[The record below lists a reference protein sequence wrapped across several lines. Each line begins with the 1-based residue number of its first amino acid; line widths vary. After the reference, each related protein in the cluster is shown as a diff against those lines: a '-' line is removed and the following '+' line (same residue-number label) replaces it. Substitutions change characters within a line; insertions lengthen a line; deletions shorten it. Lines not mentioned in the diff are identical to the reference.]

1 MRDAYGYDAAACSY
15 PQYGRYLY
23 LVVLDKN
30 GEIKLTKITKLEIL
44 FFLIFSLVFRRLLV
58 YNRSIL
64 REKEVF
70 MLDDL
75 LFSANVIVPI
85 FLLII
90 LGYLLTRL
98 KLWDAHFLK
107 IANDVCF
114 KCLLPVLLFYN
125 VAMANIFE
133 VFNGKLI
140 IYVCVCA
147 CVICGALFFIIPLL
161 VKDNKRRGVM
171 IQGTFRSNFLLFGVP
186 LGLSIGGP
194 AGAVLAAVVASF
206 YVPVINM
213 LSVISLYVFSDA
225 KDKSLK
231 SALLGI
237 VKNPLIIGG
246 VSGLIF
252 SVVRNRIGFELPVM
266 LDTTLFNIK
275 STATPL
281 AFLILGGD
289 LKFGSMLRN
298 VKFSIFSVLGKILLV
313 PAIMLPL
320 SALLGFNQL
329 EMAILVAVF
338 ATPNAVSSY
347 AMARN
352 YEADYELA
360 GEIITLG
367 TLLSILT
374 MFAFITLTRSLGW
387 I

>member
-1 MRDAYGYDAAACSY
+1 MGAD
-15 PQYGRYLY
+15 
-23 LVVLDKN
+23 
-30 GEIKLTKITKLEIL
+30 
-44 FFLIFSLVFRRLLV
+44 LI
-58 YNRSIL
+58 
-64 REKEVF
+64 
-70 MLDDL
+70 
-75 LFSANVIVPI
+75 FSANVVVPI
-85 FLLII
+85 FLLIM
-90 LGYLLTRL
+90 LGYALTRL

-125 VAMANIFE
+125 VATANIFE
-133 VFNGKLI
+133 VFNGRLI
-140 IYVCVCA
+140 IYASVCA
-147 CVICGALFFIIPLL
+147 CLLCALLFIIVPLF

-186 LGLSIGGP
+186 LGLSIGGES
-194 AGAVLAAVVASF
+194 GAVLAAVVASF

-213 LSVISLYVFSDA
+213 LSVISLYAFSDA
-225 KDKSLK
+225 KNKNLK

-237 VKNPLIIGG
+237 LKNPLIIGG

-252 SVVRNRIGFELPVM
+252 SLIRNYIGFEIPTII
-266 LDTTLFNIK
+266 DTTLFNIK

-298 VKFSIFSVLGKILLV
+298 VKFSIFSVLGKIVLI
-313 PAIMLPL
+313 PAVMLMV
-320 SALLGFNQL
+320 SALLGFDKL

-367 TLLSILT
+367 TLLSVFT
-374 MFAFITLTRSLGW
+374 MFIFITIARSFGW

>member
-1 MRDAYGYDAAACSY
+1 
-15 PQYGRYLY
+15 
-23 LVVLDKN
+23 
-30 GEIKLTKITKLEIL
+30 
-44 FFLIFSLVFRRLLV
+44 
-58 YNRSIL
+58 
-64 REKEVF
+64 
-70 MLDDL
+70 MLQDL
-75 LFSANVIVPI
+75 LFSANVVVPI
-85 FLLII
+85 FLLIM
-90 LGYLLTRL
+90 LGYALTRI

-107 IANDVCF
+107 IANELCF

-125 VAMANIFE
+125 VATANIFE

-140 IYVCVCA
+140 IYVCLCA
-147 CVICGALFFIIPLL
+147 CVICGSLFFIVPLF
-161 VKDNKRRGVM
+161 VKDKKRRGVM

-186 LGLSIGGP
+186 LGLSIGG
-194 AGAVLAAVVASF
+194 ASGSVLAAVVASF

-213 LSVISLYVFSDA
+213 LSVISLYAFSDA
-225 KDKSLK
+225 KNKSLK

-252 SVVRNRIGFELPVM
+252 SLIRNWIGFEMPTM
-266 LDTTLFNIK
+266 LDTTLSNIK
-275 STATPL
+275 SAATPL

-289 LKFGSMLRN
+289 LKFGSMLKN
-298 VKFSIFSVLGKILLV
+298 VKFSIFSVLGKILII
-313 PAIMLPL
+313 PAIMLPI
-320 SALLGFNQL
+320 SALLGFDKL

-352 YEADYELA
+352 YEADYDLA

-367 TLLSILT
+367 TLLSVLT
-374 MFAFITLTRSLGW
+374 MFIFITLTKYLGW

>member
-1 MRDAYGYDAAACSY
+1 MGAD
-15 PQYGRYLY
+15 
-23 LVVLDKN
+23 
-30 GEIKLTKITKLEIL
+30 
-44 FFLIFSLVFRRLLV
+44 LI
-58 YNRSIL
+58 
-64 REKEVF
+64 
-70 MLDDL
+70 
-75 LFSANVIVPI
+75 FSANVVVPI

-90 LGYLLTRL
+90 LGYFLTRI
-98 KLWDAHFLK
+98 KLWDGHFLK
-107 IANDVCF
+107 VANEVCF

-125 VAMANIFE
+125 VATANIFE
-133 VFNGKLI
+133 VFNLKLI
-140 IYVCVCA
+140 VYVCLCA
-147 CVICGALFFIIPLL
+147 CLLCGSLFLIVPIF
-161 VKDNKRRGVM
+161 VKDKKRIGVM

-186 LGLSIGGP
+186 LGLSIGGNE
-194 AGAVLAAVVASF
+194 GAVLAAVVASF

-213 LSVISLYVFSDA
+213 LSVISLYAFSEA
-225 KDKSLK
+225 ENKNIK

-252 SVVRNRIGFELPVM
+252 SLIRNSIGFEMPAI

-275 STATPL
+275 SAATPV

-289 LKFGSMLRN
+289 LKFGNMLRN
-298 VKFSIFSVLGKILLV
+298 VKFSALSVLGKTIII
-313 PAIMLPL
+313 PALMLTI
-320 SALLGFNQL
+320 SSLLGFGKL

-367 TLLSILT
+367 TLLSVVT
-374 MFAFITLTRSLGW
+374 MFIFITMAKSFGW

>member
-1 MRDAYGYDAAACSY
+1 
-15 PQYGRYLY
+15 
-23 LVVLDKN
+23 
-30 GEIKLTKITKLEIL
+30 
-44 FFLIFSLVFRRLLV
+44 
-58 YNRSIL
+58 
-64 REKEVF
+64 
-70 MLDDL
+70 MLNDL
-75 LFSANVIVPI
+75 LFSANTVVPI
-85 FLLII
+85 FLLIM
-90 LGYLLTRL
+90 LGYVLTRI

-125 VAMANIFE
+125 VATADIFE

-140 IYVCVCA
+140 IYASLCA
-147 CVICGALFFIIPLL
+147 CAICGILFLIVPLF
-161 VKDNKRRGVM
+161 VKDKKRRGVM

-186 LGLSIGGP
+186 LGLSIGGEK
-194 AGAVLAAVVASF
+194 GAVLAAVVASF

-213 LSVISLYVFSDA
+213 LSVISLYAFSDA
-225 KDKSLK
+225 KNKNLK

-237 VKNPLIIGG
+237 LKNPLIIGG

-252 SVVRNRIGFELPVM
+252 SLIRNYIGFEIPTM
-266 LDTTLFNIK
+266 IDTTLYNIK

-289 LKFGSMLRN
+289 LKFGNMLRN
-298 VKFSIFSVLGKILLV
+298 AKFSMLSVVGKIILI
-313 PAIMLPL
+313 PAVMLTV
-320 SALLGFNQL
+320 SSLLGFDKL

-352 YEADYELA
+352 YEADYDLA
-360 GEIITLG
+360 GDIITLG
-367 TLLSILT
+367 TLLSIVT
-374 MFAFITLTRSLGW
+374 MFVFITIARSLAW

>member
-1 MRDAYGYDAAACSY
+1 MGAD
-15 PQYGRYLY
+15 
-23 LVVLDKN
+23 
-30 GEIKLTKITKLEIL
+30 
-44 FFLIFSLVFRRLLV
+44 LI
-58 YNRSIL
+58 
-64 REKEVF
+64 
-70 MLDDL
+70 
-75 LFSANVIVPI
+75 FSANVIVPI
-85 FLLII
+85 FLLIL
-90 LGYLLTRL
+90 LGYALTRI

-107 IANDVCF
+107 IANEVCF

-125 VAMANIFE
+125 VATANIFE
-133 VFNGKLI
+133 VFNVKLI
-140 IYVCVCA
+140 VYA
-147 CVICGALFFIIPLL
+147 CLSACGLCGLLFLIVPLV
-161 VKDNKRRGVM
+161 VKDRKRCGVI

-186 LGLSIGGP
+186 LGLSIGGEQ
-194 AGAVLAAVVASF
+194 GAVLAAVVASF

-225 KDKSLK
+225 KNKSLK
-231 SALLGI
+231 SAMLGI

-246 VSGLIF
+246 VSGLVF
-252 SVVRNRIGFELPVM
+252 SLIRNLIGFELPTM

-275 STATPL
+275 SAATPL

-289 LKFGSMLRN
+289 LKFGNMLRN
-298 VKFSIFSVLGKILLV
+298 IKYSLCSVVGKILLI
-313 PAIMLPL
+313 PAVMLSV
-320 SALLGFNQL
+320 SALLGFDQL

-352 YEADYELA
+352 YQEDYELA

-374 MFAFITLTRSLGW
+374 MFVFITVARSLAW

>member
-1 MRDAYGYDAAACSY
+1 MLSD
-15 PQYGRYLY
+15 
-23 LVVLDKN
+23 
-30 GEIKLTKITKLEIL
+30 
-44 FFLIFSLVFRRLLV
+44 LI
-58 YNRSIL
+58 
-64 REKEVF
+64 
-70 MLDDL
+70 
-75 LFSANVIVPI
+75 FSANVVVPI
-85 FLLII
+85 FLLIM
-90 LGYLLTRL
+90 LGYALTRL
-98 KLWDAHFLK
+98 KLWDEHFLK
-107 IANDVCF
+107 IANNVCF

-125 VAMANIFE
+125 VATANIFE

-140 IYVCVCA
+140 LYVCLCA
-147 CVICGALFFIIPLL
+147 CALCGVLFLIVPLF
-161 VKDNKRRGVM
+161 VKDNKRSGVM

-186 LGLSIGGP
+186 LGLSIGGN

-225 KDKSLK
+225 EGKNLK

-246 VSGLIF
+246 VSGLVF
-252 SVVRNRIGFELPVM
+252 SLIRNSIGFELPVIV
-266 LDTTLFNIK
+266 DTTLFNIK

-289 LKFGSMLRN
+289 LKFNNMLKN
-298 VKFSIFSVLGKILLV
+298 VKVSLFSVLGKIVLI
-313 PAIMLPL
+313 PAVMLTI
-320 SALLGFNQL
+320 SALLGFDRL

-352 YEADYELA
+352 YEADHELA

-367 TLLSILT
+367 TLLSVFTI
-374 MFAFITLTRSLGW
+374 FAFITITKSFGL

>member
-1 MRDAYGYDAAACSY
+1 MTD
-15 PQYGRYLY
+15 
-23 LVVLDKN
+23 
-30 GEIKLTKITKLEIL
+30 
-44 FFLIFSLVFRRLLV
+44 LI
-58 YNRSIL
+58 
-64 REKEVF
+64 
-70 MLDDL
+70 
-75 LFSANVIVPI
+75 FSANVVVPI

-90 LGYLLTRL
+90 LGYVLTRI

-107 IANDVCF
+107 IANEVCF

-125 VAMANIFE
+125 VATANIFE

-140 IYVCVCA
+140 LYVCICA
-147 CVICGALFFIIPLL
+147 CVICALLFLIVPLI
-161 VKDNKRRGVM
+161 VKDPKRRGVM

-186 LGLSIGGP
+186 LGLSIGG
-194 AGAVLAAVVASF
+194 AKGAVLAAVVASF

-213 LSVISLYVFSDA
+213 LSVISLYAFSDA
-225 KDKSLK
+225 ENKNLK

-237 VKNPLIIGG
+237 LKNPLIIGG
-246 VSGLIF
+246 VSGLVF
-252 SVVRNRIGFELPVM
+252 SLIRNYVGFEIPAII
-266 LDTTLFNIK
+266 DTTLFNIK

-289 LKFGSMLRN
+289 LKFGNMLRN
-298 VKFSIFSVLGKILLV
+298 VKFSLLSVLGKIVLI
-313 PAIMLPL
+313 PAIMLAV
-320 SALLGFNQL
+320 SAWLGFDKL

-352 YEADYELA
+352 YEADHELA

-367 TLLSILT
+367 TLLSIFT
-374 MFAFITLTRSLGW
+374 MFVFITVARSLGW